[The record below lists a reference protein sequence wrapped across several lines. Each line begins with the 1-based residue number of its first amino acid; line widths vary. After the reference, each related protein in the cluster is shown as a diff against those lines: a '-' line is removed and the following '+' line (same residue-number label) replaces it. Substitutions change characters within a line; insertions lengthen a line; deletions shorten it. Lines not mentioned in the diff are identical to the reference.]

1 MKKFLSVMLAA
12 IMLAAMFTFS
22 VSASWSE
29 AGYTVVIGDS
39 VHFRYGP
46 GTDYDIV
53 QTVAPATY
61 GDRLGTI
68 MSDKVSR
75 DSSGREWFSTPYGW
89 ICMDYVTTYLSAA
102 SISSGT
108 VINISSSLAVRKGPT
123 TSAPSIGSLS
133 NGTAVTVLAETH
145 FQKRSLLVH
154 DLLRLRRGM
163 GSCRVHK
170 GELSRNVRYSVRN
183 GGFGTGGAF
192 RSRGSRFGK
201 MNRPLSRKI
210 CGGSVRWA
218 LPPYALLKNPPL

>member
-39 VHFRYGP
+39 VRFRYGP

-108 VINISSSLAVRKGPT
+108 VTDDLRSLDRLTLERHRRDGACRDAF
-123 TSAPSIGSLS
+123 SD
-133 NGTAVTVLAETH
+133 
-145 FQKRSLLVH
+145 KRSLLVH
-154 DLLRLRRGM
+154 DLLRLRRGL
-163 GSCRVHK
+163 GSCRVYK
-170 GELSRNVRYSVRN
+170 GKLSRNVRYSVRN

-218 LPPYALLKNPPL
+218 LPPCALLKNPPL

>member
-89 ICMDYVTTYLSAA
+89 ICMDYFTTYLSAA

-145 FQKRSLLVH
+145 FQINGHYWYMISYGSGAGWVAAEYI
-154 DLLRLRRGM
+154 RG
-163 GSCRVHK
+163 
-170 GELSRNVRYSVRN
+170 N
-183 GGFGTGGAF
+183 
-192 RSRGSRFGK
+192 
-201 MNRPLSRKI
+201 
-210 CGGSVRWA
+210 
-218 LPPYALLKNPPL
+218 

>member
-89 ICMDYVTTYLSAA
+89 ICMDYVTTYLLLRPDVTFAA
-102 SISSGT
+102 SGR
-108 VINISSSLAVRKGPT
+108 NKCY
-123 TSAPSIGSLS
+123 IG
-133 NGTAVTVLAETH
+133 TH
-145 FQKRSLLVH
+145 FLLHRDV
-154 DLLRLRRGM
+154 
-163 GSCRVHK
+163 
-170 GELSRNVRYSVRN
+170 
-183 GGFGTGGAF
+183 A
-192 RSRGSRFGK
+192 
-201 MNRPLSRKI
+201 
-210 CGGSVRWA
+210 
-218 LPPYALLKNPPL
+218 NPSKTPIFC

>member
-39 VHFRYGP
+39 VRFRYGP

-145 FQKRSLLVH
+145 FQINGHYWYMISYGSGAGWVAAEYI
-154 DLLRLRRGM
+154 RG
-163 GSCRVHK
+163 
-170 GELSRNVRYSVRN
+170 N
-183 GGFGTGGAF
+183 
-192 RSRGSRFGK
+192 
-201 MNRPLSRKI
+201 
-210 CGGSVRWA
+210 
-218 LPPYALLKNPPL
+218 

>member
-75 DSSGREWFSTPYGW
+75 DSSGRE
-89 ICMDYVTTYLSAA
+89 
-102 SISSGT
+102 
-108 VINISSSLAVRKGPT
+108 
-123 TSAPSIGSLS
+123 
-133 NGTAVTVLAETH
+133 
-145 FQKRSLLVH
+145 
-154 DLLRLRRGM
+154 
-163 GSCRVHK
+163 
-170 GELSRNVRYSVRN
+170 
-183 GGFGTGGAF
+183 
-192 RSRGSRFGK
+192 
-201 MNRPLSRKI
+201 
-210 CGGSVRWA
+210 
-218 LPPYALLKNPPL
+218 